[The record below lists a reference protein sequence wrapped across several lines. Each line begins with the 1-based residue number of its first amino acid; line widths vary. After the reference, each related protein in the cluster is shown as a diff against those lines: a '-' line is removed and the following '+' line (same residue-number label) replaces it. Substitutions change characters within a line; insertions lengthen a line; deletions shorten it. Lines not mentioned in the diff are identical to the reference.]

1 MVGLHVQVKGLH
13 RQRVGHWSER
23 DTRIVITPIRVWF
36 NVQIQLDISA
46 ERSRIIM
53 KHQLLILVTIAS
65 CIQVNGS
72 MALGSDGWLQLFNGR
87 DLTGWKAN
95 VHPDSFC
102 VVEGAIR
109 AHCTSDRHRSHL
121 FYVGNSDQLVRF
133 KNFELLSVFRG
144 EPSSNSGIFF
154 HTDMST
160 RDARLHLAKGYELNL
175 NNSAREKQKTGSLYA
190 VVGVNEPSIDDTQW
204 TTIHLTVRDRRI
216 VVRLNGKKVVD
227 YTEPAAVQRPPSRS
241 GRLIDPDGGA
251 IALQAHDPRSVY
263 YFKEVRIRK
272 LP

>member
-1 MVGLHVQVKGLH
+1 MQEQGDELT
-13 RQRVGHWSER
+13 RVGHTRGRNS
-23 DTRIVITPIRVWF
+23 RIVILPIRGWIYVHT
-36 NVQIQLDISA
+36 QLEISA
-46 ERSRIIM
+46 ERLRIIM
-53 KHQLLILVTIAS
+53 KRQLLIVATITF
-65 CIQVNGS
+65 CIQVNS
-72 MALGSDGWLQLFNGR
+72 PTALASDGWLKLFNGR

-95 VHPDSFC
+95 VHPESFC

-133 KNFELLSVFRG
+133 KNFELLVLFRG

-160 RDARLHLAKGYELNL
+160 RDAKLHLAKGYEVNL
-175 NNSAREKQKTGSLYA
+175 NNSVKEKQKTGSLYA

-204 TTIHLTVRDRRI
+204 TRVHLSVRDKRI

-227 YTEPAAVQRPPSRS
+227 YTEPENVQRPPSRS
-241 GRLIDPDGGA
+241 GRLIAPEGGA
-251 IALQAHDPRSVY
+251 LAIQAHDPGSVY
-263 YFKEVRIRK
+263 YFKELQIREF
-272 LP
+272 P